1 METPL
6 NKYQEFFVAVHP
18 SIKAANPTW
27 TPQQITTEIGRRWS
41 LHTMSIEKVGENICV
56 THSKT
61 KILIDACDHPNI
73 LQLYLDSYRTKY
85 GDEALLTL
93 ARHMEIKA

>member
-1 METPL
+1 
-6 NKYQEFFVAVHP
+6 
-18 SIKAANPTW
+18 
-27 TPQQITTEIGRRWS
+27 
-41 LHTMSIEKVGENICV
+41 MSIEKVGENICV

-93 ARHMEIKA
+93 ARHMEMKA